1 MRVHNARKKRAEKSQ
16 TIKRVFDRK
25 KKVLK
30 KNGVSERKRREKT
43 TNNKTHHRLK
53 RTRTHTY

>member
-25 KKVLK
+25 SFK
-30 KNGVSERKRREKT
+30 KNGVLERKRREKNT
-43 TNNKTHHRLK
+43 E
-53 RTRTHTY
+53 

>member
-25 KKVLK
+25 VLK

-43 TNNKTHHRLK
+43 TNTKTHHRLK

>member
-25 KKVLK
+25 VFKKKWRFGEK
-30 KNGVSERKRREKT
+30 KKRKNHK
-43 TNNKTHHRLK
+43 
-53 RTRTHTY
+53 Y